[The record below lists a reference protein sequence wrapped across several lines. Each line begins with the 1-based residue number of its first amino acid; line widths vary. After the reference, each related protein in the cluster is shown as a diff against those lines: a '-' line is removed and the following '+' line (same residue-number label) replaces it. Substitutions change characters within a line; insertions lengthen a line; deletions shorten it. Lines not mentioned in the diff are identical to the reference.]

1 LHIGWDRGNSHLL
14 CSQKRCTLFIITTS
28 NYGSYDIA
36 DHYRCDRVKASKG
49 GGDFIMMSL
58 LVVVLEALVSHF
70 AVSLVRL
77 FLL

>member
-1 LHIGWDRGNSHLL
+1 
-14 CSQKRCTLFIITTS
+14 
-28 NYGSYDIA
+28 
-36 DHYRCDRVKASKG
+36 VKASKG